1 MRLLECVI
9 AIGLFGYVIHLL
21 SPDRTGLTWVS
32 WVIWLCVPV
41 LVWHLVADGYRW
53 QMLPIYIVLAAGVL
67 FQTGVLFPT
76 LSGVLLDAE
85 VQYAAAVLMLGGLG
99 VGIVLSTVLP
109 VFQLPAP
116 GGPYQIG
123 TQVRHFVDDT
133 RREPASPDRARELMV
148 QIWYPAA
155 PTGGE
160 KPATYRERATT
171 SVSSAQFALVKTHA
185 SVDAPLASAQSRYP
199 VLIYEPSWD
208 GMRTENT
215 ALSEHLAS
223 HGYIVVG
230 LDHPYGSQAIVF
242 PDGRIVRTALSDE
255 HAYDSDATY
264 QEFVR
269 TIESQIMLRAADLRF
284 VLDRLTALDGTDPK
298 GFLSG
303 RLDLGHIGVFGFSL
317 GGGVAAQACWS
328 DPRLKACLDMDGVMA
343 GESFSE
349 GVRAPFLLMA
359 GPDPVSPDT
368 VPNVSSAQRRE
379 MTLDWDQFTQMKK
392 LFHQHG
398 GYWLSINAVKHF
410 NFSDYVFS
418 SPLRRL
424 NRSGPVAPQKAAR
437 IVREYALAFFDRY
450 LKGTAR
456 PLLDPSH
463 SDSDYRFEHAVP
475 DG

>member
-9 AIGLFGYVIHLL
+9 AIGLFGYVLHLL
-21 SPDRTGLTWVS
+21 SPDRTGHAWVS
-32 WVIWLCVPV
+32 WMIWLCVPV
-41 LVWHLVADGYRW
+41 LAWHLVAEGYRW

-67 FQTGVLFPT
+67 FQTGVIFQT
-76 LSGVLLDAE
+76 LSGVLSDAE

-99 VGIVLSTVLP
+99 GGIVLSTVLP

-116 GGPYQIG
+116 DGPYQVG
-123 TQVRHFVDDT
+123 TQVRHFVDDS
-133 RREPASPDRARELMV
+133 RREPASQDGARELMV

-155 PTGGE
+155 PTGDE
-160 KPATYRERATT
+160 QPATYRERATT
-171 SVSSAQFALVKTHA
+171 SLSSAQFALVKTNA
-185 SVDAPLASAQSRYP
+185 LTDAPLASAQLRYP

-215 ALSEHLAS
+215 ALSEHFAS

-230 LDHPYGSQAIVF
+230 LDHPYGSRAIVF

-255 HAYDSDATY
+255 HAYESDATY
-264 QEFVR
+264 QEFLQ

-284 VLDRLTALDGTDPK
+284 VLDRLSVLDAADPK
-298 GFLSG
+298 AFLSG

-343 GESFSE
+343 GESLRD
-349 GVRAPFLLMA
+349 GTRAPFLLMV
-359 GPDPVSPDT
+359 GPDPVAPDT
-368 VPNVSSAQRRE
+368 LPNASSAQRRE
-379 MTLDWDQFTQMKK
+379 MALDWEQFTQMKK
-392 LFHQHG
+392 LFQQHG
-398 GYWLSINAVKHF
+398 GYWLTINAVKHF

-424 NRSGPVAPQKAAR
+424 NRSGPVAPHKAAH

-456 PLLDPSH
+456 PLLDLSH
-463 SDSDYRFEHAVP
+463 SDPNYRFEHASP